1 MLSTAIS
8 LAEATKKAIYDDEIM
23 ALAGELHTRRNELN
37 DNQFPRYIYMYSI
50 ALASKVADLTTKI
63 LLTEQQMS
71 DLIDTINE
79 LDDITE
85 TILEENNGI

>member
-8 LAEATKKAIYDDEIM
+8 IASATKEAIYDDEIM

-37 DNQFPRYIYMYSI
+37 DNQFPKYIYMYSI
-50 ALASKVADLTTKI
+50 ALASKVADLTTKV

-71 DLIDTINE
+71 DLIDSINE
-79 LDDITE
+79 LDNITE
-85 TILEENNGI
+85 TVLEENNGI